1 MKVPFNKDALQHEIW
16 LSSKVCANAFVK
28 NKGTFQLYIH
38 KFSKLFKLCLCTYFT
53 ECHFS
58 RQFRFLLNCI

>member
-16 LSSKVCANAFVK
+16 LSSKVRANTFVK

-53 ECHFS
+53 ECH
-58 RQFRFLLNCI
+58 